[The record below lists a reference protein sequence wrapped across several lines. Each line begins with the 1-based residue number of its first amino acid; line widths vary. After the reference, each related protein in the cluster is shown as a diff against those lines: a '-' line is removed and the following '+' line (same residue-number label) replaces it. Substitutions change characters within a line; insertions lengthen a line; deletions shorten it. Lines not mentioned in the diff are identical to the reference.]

1 MLNKVIGGGRTG
13 SKEGVVNAMM
23 STAGVRIPEKLPPR
37 SQLFDHSSGKE
48 CYIILVDVCRPL
60 VYSVKSS
67 IDLCCMNMNM
77 LLSDCININNI
88 IVTAYYEIMMN
99 PTLPSVQCMQMITKT
114 ATHKLN

>member
-48 CYIILVDVCRPL
+48 CYIILVDVPPFGIFCQIFNRP
-60 VYSVKSS
+60 
-67 IDLCCMNMNM
+67 M
-77 LLSDCININNI
+77 L
-88 IVTAYYEIMMN
+88 YEHEYVA
-99 PTLPSVQCMQMITKT
+99 L
-114 ATHKLN
+114 